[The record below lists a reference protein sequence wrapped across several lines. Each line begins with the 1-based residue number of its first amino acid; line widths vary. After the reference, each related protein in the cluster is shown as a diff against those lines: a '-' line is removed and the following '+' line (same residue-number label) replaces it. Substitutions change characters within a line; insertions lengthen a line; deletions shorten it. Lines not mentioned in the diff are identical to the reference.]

1 MTIEIGEDR
10 HGEELQRRFA
20 PSFHRGGQRFP
31 VGMNSQK
38 FDAHG
43 GDSLGGST
51 NGFLDIEK
59 LQIEKDPLPSLDEP
73 LNHIRSRGGVE
84 LETDLHERDLILNA
98 IHESFGFGGG

>member
-1 MTIEIGEDR
+1 
-10 HGEELQRRFA
+10 
-20 PSFHRGGQRFP
+20 
-31 VGMNSQK
+31 MNSQK

-43 GDSLGGST
+43 GYSLGGPT

-84 LETDLHERDLILNA
+84 FETDFHERDLILNA
-98 IHESFGFGGG
+98 IHESFGFGGGRNIQRQNQTITGLDFPHRSSLLCSDSP